1 MTTSIVIT
9 DVRHVY
15 AKVKVFDCEIAIN
28 VCESFGLEN
37 RDLVVGELESVSVWS
52 VLNFLQNL

>member
-28 VCESFGLEN
+28 FCERCGFN
-37 RDLVVGELESVSVWS
+37 KQDWVVGE
-52 VLNFLQNL
+52 